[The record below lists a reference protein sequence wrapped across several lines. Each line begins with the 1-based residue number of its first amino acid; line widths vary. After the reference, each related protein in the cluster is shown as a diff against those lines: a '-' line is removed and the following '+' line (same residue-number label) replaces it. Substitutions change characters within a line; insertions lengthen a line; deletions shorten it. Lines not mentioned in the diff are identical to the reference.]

1 MPRISGSEAMVEALR
16 KENVEY
22 VMGIVGSAFMD
33 PLDLFPE
40 AGIRFIQVR
49 HEQSASLMAEGYARI
64 TGRPGVCIGQNGPGI
79 TNLVTGI
86 ASAQLNHSPVVAL
99 TPAVIASGIGT
110 KAFQEIDQMRLLA
123 PIVAWQL
130 QVNRPERMSEGI
142 RGAFRAALALRGPA
156 QVDIPRDSYY
166 AEWEE
171 TPLDPPSYRTAGRL
185 GGADEEDLQRAV
197 QAITGAKKIAI
208 LAGLGAVESDAQADI
223 DRLAELLNSP
233 VATVWQHNDAIF
245 NSRPLSTGSIGYQG
259 SQAAMRLVAD
269 ADVVIALGTR
279 LNAFGTTPQWGLDF
293 WPKSAKLIHNSMNPL
308 DIGALR
314 PVHAGLVGD
323 CRAVVRQ
330 LIAALQD
337 QPLAVDGAARRAQVA
352 QEKQRWAA
360 ALREMSAIGG
370 DKIQPRRAMWEIS
383 QALQGDVAI
392 VADVGNISG
401 SANAYF
407 DRFDTSRRWFGAG
420 SLGGIGVS
428 YPTALGCQ
436 ARPARLARGGAG
448 GRRRLEH
455 DHAGGDDR
463 RARTA
468 QRLRRDPEQPGLR
481 RRASQP
487 VRFLRRALLL
497 HRPAEPVVRRHRSPH
512 GRLRGVG
519 RQGRGHR
526 PGNHRRAEGRPALGG
541 GGAHRPRRAERTLPP
556 RRAEDADACDRQVPQ
571 VRRARSTVSAS
582 VVVSPHDYVIVGAG
596 PAGCVLAHRL
606 SADPQVSVLLLEAGE
621 HDGGLWSR
629 VPLGVGRILND
640 ESRTWPLTTE
650 PVPHAGGVAREWVSG
665 RCLAGPA
672 PSMALW
678 WCGVT
683 RAATTT
689 GLRKA
694 ARAGRTK
701 TACLTSAGWSI
712 GRARRRRAAGKA
724 GR

>member
-16 KENVEY
+16 KEGVDY

-49 HEQSASLMAEGYARI
+49 HEQSASLMAEGYGRI

-99 TPAVIASGIGT
+99 TPAVISAGIGT
-110 KAFQEIDQMRLLA
+110 KAFQEIDQMRVLS

-156 QVDIPRDSYY
+156 QVDIPRDMYY

-171 TPLDPPSYRTAGRL
+171 TPLDPPSYRTSGRL
-185 GGADEEDLQRAV
+185 GGANEDDLQRAV

-208 LAGLGAVESDAQADI
+208 LAGLGAVESDAQHDI
-223 DRLAELLNSP
+223 DRLAELLSSP
-233 VATVWQHNDAIF
+233 VATVWQHNDAIL

-293 WPKSAKLIHNSMNPL
+293 WPKTAKLIHNSMNPL

-323 CRAVVRQ
+323 CKAVTRQ
-330 LIAALQD
+330 LIAALQG
-337 QPLAVDGAARRAQVA
+337 QALSVDGAARRAQVA

-360 ALREMSAIGG
+360 ALREMSLIDGAQ
-370 DKIQPRRAMWEIS
+370 IQPRRAMWEVA
-383 QALQGDVAI
+383 QALHGMDVAV

-407 DRFDTSRRWFGAG
+407 DRFDQGRRWFGAG

-428 YPTALGCQ
+428 YPTALGVKLG
-436 ARPARLARGGAG
+436 RPELPVVALVGDGAWSMTMQEVMTAVRERLNVCAVILNNRIYGAE
-448 GRRRLEH
+448 RRNQYDFFGERYFFTDLQNPSFAEI
-455 DHAGGDDR
+455 
-463 RARTA
+463 ARTMGA
-468 QRLRRDPEQPGLR
+468 HGVSVDKAEDIGPAIQAALKVDRPSVVEVHIDPDVMNEPYRRDALKMPLR
-481 RRASQP
+481 VTDKYLKVAAS
-487 VRFLRRALLL
+487 
-497 HRPAEPVVRRHRSPH
+497 SP
-512 GRLRGVG
+512 
-519 RQGRGHR
+519 
-526 PGNHRRAEGRPALGG
+526 
-541 GGAHRPRRAERTLPP
+541 T
-556 RRAEDADACDRQVPQ
+556 
-571 VRRARSTVSAS
+571 
-582 VVVSPHDYVIVGAG
+582 
-596 PAGCVLAHRL
+596 
-606 SADPQVSVLLLEAGE
+606 
-621 HDGGLWSR
+621 
-629 VPLGVGRILND
+629 
-640 ESRTWPLTTE
+640 
-650 PVPHAGGVAREWVSG
+650 
-665 RCLAGPA
+665 
-672 PSMALW
+672 
-678 WCGVT
+678 
-683 RAATTT
+683 
-689 GLRKA
+689 
-694 ARAGRTK
+694 
-701 TACLTSAGWSI
+701 
-712 GRARRRRAAGKA
+712 
-724 GR
+724 

>member
-428 YPTALGCQ
+428 YPTALGVKLGRPDLPVVALVGDGAWSMTMQEVMTAVRERLNVCAVILNNQ
-436 ARPARLARGGAG
+436 VYGAERRNQYDFFGERYFFTDLQNPSFADIARHMGAYAVSVDKAEDIGPAITAALQV
-448 GRRRLEH
+448 
-455 DHAGGDDR
+455 DR
-463 RARTA
+463 PSVVEVHIDPGV
-468 QRLRRDPEQPGLR
+468 LNEPYRRDALKMPMRVTDKYRKYAAPG
-481 RRASQP
+481 
-487 VRFLRRALLL
+487 
-497 HRPAEPVVRRHRSPH
+497 
-512 GRLRGVG
+512 
-519 RQGRGHR
+519 
-526 PGNHRRAEGRPALGG
+526 
-541 GGAHRPRRAERTLPP
+541 
-556 RRAEDADACDRQVPQ
+556 PQ
-571 VRRARSTVSAS
+571 
-582 VVVSPHDYVIVGAG
+582 
-596 PAGCVLAHRL
+596 
-606 SADPQVSVLLLEAGE
+606 
-621 HDGGLWSR
+621 
-629 VPLGVGRILND
+629 
-640 ESRTWPLTTE
+640 
-650 PVPHAGGVAREWVSG
+650 
-665 RCLAGPA
+665 
-672 PSMALW
+672 
-678 WCGVT
+678 
-683 RAATTT
+683 
-689 GLRKA
+689 
-694 ARAGRTK
+694 
-701 TACLTSAGWSI
+701 
-712 GRARRRRAAGKA
+712 
-724 GR
+724 